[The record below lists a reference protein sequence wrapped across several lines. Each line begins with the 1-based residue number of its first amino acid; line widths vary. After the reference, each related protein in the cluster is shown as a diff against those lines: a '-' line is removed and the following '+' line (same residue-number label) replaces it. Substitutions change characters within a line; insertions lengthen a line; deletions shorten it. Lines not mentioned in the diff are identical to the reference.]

1 MKFLDIIEKKIRKC
15 NSSFSLKDAQIPK
28 VQKESIS
35 HPYQASMTP
44 PEISA
49 KIRAKNGR
57 DYKASIQSTDL
68 LTYTKTY
75 SAFDIISNSETAV
88 NSWDGDSVHVP
99 SHIPQMMTTDT
110 RLESSDKKLP
120 TSKYSTRTR
129 PSTPLYCLTCNC
141 KQTPPG
147 TLLPAVLSP
156 SQLTTFEMSRSTS
169 ESPPPFTTF
178 ELPGSTHA
186 SLEAH
191 LHPHPGQPRIPFLA
205 YPEVLP
211 QSPRAIVANI
221 KAYTAY
227 VIARRTQK
235 RNLVTYNALE
245 GPLEA
250 LYQLYELLMLDRLQE
265 IQMAANN
272 IFHNY
277 SWTIAEIQNPVDDPD
292 RERYTVLACMLH
304 LLVKTFNENIAAG
317 VFRETPAH
325 LLPGEKIALRQG
337 TTTAKFESV
346 PKWAL
351 NVPPLDKMLF
361 IPYCKYQDE
370 QNYRVLSDWTDERA
384 CTIFKTKRILLWK
397 PNMNWRA

>member
-15 NSSFSLKDAQIPK
+15 NSSFSLKDAKTPK
-28 VQKESIS
+28 VQKKSIS
-35 HPYQASMTP
+35 HPLPASMTP
-44 PEISA
+44 PEIA
-49 KIRAKNGR
+49 AQIRAKNGR
-57 DYKASIQSTDL
+57 GYEVSIQSTDL
-68 LTYTKTY
+68 LTYTETY
-75 SAFDIISNSETAV
+75 STFDIISNSETAV
-88 NSWDGDSVHVP
+88 NLWNGDSVP
-99 SHIPQMMTTDT
+99 RYLPQTTTTDT

-129 PSTPLYCLTCNC
+129 PSTPLYCLTCHC

-147 TLLPAVLSP
+147 TLLPTVLSS
-156 SQLTTFEMSRSTS
+156 SQLTTFDMSRSTS
-169 ESPPPFTTF
+169 ESPPPSTTF
-178 ELPGSTHA
+178 ELPGSIHG
-186 SLEAH
+186 SLDAH

-211 QSPRAIVANI
+211 KSPRAIVANT
-221 KAYTAY
+221 KAYTDY

-265 IQMAANN
+265 IKMAAKN

-277 SWTIAEIQNPVDDPD
+277 SWTIAEIQDPVDDPD

-304 LLVKTFNENIAAG
+304 LLVKTFNKNIAAG
-317 VFRETPAH
+317 VFRDTPAH
-325 LLPGEKIALRQG
+325 LLPGEKMALRQG
-337 TTTAKFESV
+337 TTTTAKLESV
-346 PKWAL
+346 PKWAQ
-351 NVPPLDKMLF
+351 NVPPLDNMLF
-361 IPYCKYQDE
+361 IPYCKYQDG
-370 QNYRVLSDWTDERA
+370 QNYRVLSDWADERA
-384 CTIFKTKRILLWK
+384 CTIFKTKRILLCK